1 MLQKLMFHGAPV
13 LVTGAGA
20 GIGEACCFALAELG
34 ARVLAVECREEA
46 LAKLSAALGE
56 ACEPH
61 LVDVSREDEVVR
73 LHREVSARHPHL
85 KALLNIVGT
94 NHGARIVDLATED
107 WNRLLTVNLTSM
119 FWMCRTFIPMLK
131 LAPGGG
137 AILNMASSLGVIGMP
152 KMPVYCAT
160 KGAVMSLTR
169 NLAVDYGRENI
180 RVNAICPG
188 TTTSPRLEAFIASGQ
203 ADRATLEAMAPLG
216 RLADCS
222 EIANMAV
229 FLASD
234 AASYVHGA
242 SVVVDGGQTIA

>member
-20 GIGEACCFALAELG
+20 GIGEACCLALAELG
-34 ARVLAVECREEA
+34 ARILAVECHEVS
-46 LAKLSAALGE
+46 LARLTMALGE
-56 ACEPH
+56 ACEPY
-61 LVDVSREDEVVR
+61 LVDVAREDEVLR

-94 NHGARIVDLATED
+94 NHGARITELATED
-107 WNRLLTVNLTSM
+107 WNRLVTLNLTSM
-119 FWMCRTFIPMLK
+119 FWMCRSFIPMLK

-137 AILNMASSLGVIGMP
+137 AIVNMASSLGVIGMP

-188 TTTSPRLEAFIASGQ
+188 TTTSPRLEAYMASGQ
-203 ADRATLEAMAPLG
+203 VSRAALEAMAPLG

-222 EIANMAV
+222 EIADMAV

-234 AASYVHGA
+234 AASYMHGA
-242 SVVVDGGQTIA
+242 SVVIDGGQTIA